1 MNGPMRFLLVVA
13 GVTVVSLSGM
23 LLGLWWVTFPAALV
37 AGLALPR
44 TVVALVAGAVAGVV
58 AWSEPLLFAQT
69 AYGLA
74 PTATVLAAIMG
85 VKGAALVP
93 IALTVVTGVLLGLSG
108 AWLGAAARAVVISLR
123 RSPAVEKLGDQ
134 RLEVKDSVLTKG

>member
-1 MNGPMRFLLVVA
+1 MSLRFGLVLVGGA
-13 GVTVVSLSGM
+13 LISLSGM
-23 LLGLWWVTFPAALV
+23 LFGFWWVTFVAALAV
-37 AGLALPR
+37 GLALPR
-44 TVVALVAGAVAGVV
+44 MRLALIAGAVAGLV
-58 AWSEPLLFAQT
+58 AWSEPLLVAQA

-85 VKGAALVP
+85 AKGAALVP
-93 IALTVVTGVLLGLSG
+93 IALTVITGLLLGLSG
-108 AWLGAAARAVVISLR
+108 AWLGAAARGVAISLR